1 MLLTVGVAILE
12 TAKHGTASVGGLV
25 VVGLALL
32 LMSYG
37 LAQFRWRLRKILR
50 KDPAGYDDPTGPVL
64 LVSVLVTG
72 MVLYLVLKFLVVDSS
87 ATTST
92 TGPQLISGA
101 AQPVRDYAFEERV
114 LERLELISRSLAEH
128 AQPVIAVQ

>member
-87 ATTST
+87 ATTT

-128 AQPVIAVQ
+128 AQPIIAVR